1 MSYGDFVILRMVP
14 FYADSVEFQLKG
26 TTSCQEC
33 SSLKSDCVEAVSFSD
48 MLSGSQT
55 DLR

>member
-26 TTSCQEC
+26 TTSCQE
-33 SSLKSDCVEAVSFSD
+33 SDCVEAMSFAQIRFCPQLPS
-48 MLSGSQT
+48 MVWA
-55 DLR
+55 